1 MMLDMATNLSV
12 HVRANPDSKDIT
24 VNNLLVVMLIVDSY
38 MYMCVLVQF
47 IAITHHVAFLSYM
60 YMYIYSMLYSST
72 INCILYQVW

>member
-47 IAITHHVAFLSYM
+47 IAITHVAFLSYPLTTDVLT
-60 YMYIYSMLYSST
+60 YKYLNGSKFKKIE
-72 INCILYQVW
+72 IR